1 VREDMETRRRDLTP
15 DLFGALKIDE
25 TEGERLAGPPVGFWK
40 DSWLRLKQNR
50 GALISLGV
58 ILLLFVM
65 AFVLGPL
72 LSQYGPFAQ
81 DLTRRYQGPS
91 AEFWFGTDEFGRD
104 MWSRVWAGTR
114 VSLYIA
120 FLAAFLDIAVGVTY
134 GAVSGFLGGRVDD
147 VMQRIIEVLVGIP
160 SLVVAILAMVVFEPG
175 IITISIAIGLTG
187 WVYMARIVRG
197 RMLQLK
203 EQEFALASRSLG
215 ASNFR
220 LVWKHL
226 IPNSLG
232 PIIINLM
239 FTIPSAIF
247 AEAFLSFI
255 GLGIQVPEAS
265 LGSLINEGA
274 GEIKF
279 HPYLL
284 WIPSAVFCLIMICFN
299 LLGDGLRDAFDP
311 KMRK

>member
-1 VREDMETRRRDLTP
+1 METRHRELTP
-15 DLFGALKIDE
+15 DLFESTGDAAQE
-25 TEGERLAGPPVGFWK
+25 SERISGPPISFWK
-40 DSWLRLKQNR
+40 DSWIRLKKNR
-50 GALISLGV
+50 GALISLG
-58 ILLLFVM
+58 ILVLLFLM
-65 AFVLGPL
+65 AFILGPL
-72 LSQYGPFAQ
+72 LSQYSPYAQ
-81 DLTRRYQGPS
+81 DLSRRYLGPTTT
-91 AEFWFGTDEFGRD
+91 FWFGTDEFGRD
-104 MWSRVWAGTR
+104 MWTRVWAGTR

-120 FLAAFLDIAVGVTY
+120 FLAAFLDVFVGVTF

-147 VMQRIIEVLVGIP
+147 VMQRIIEILNGIP
-160 SLVVAILAMVVFEPG
+160 YLVVAILAMVIFKPG

-187 WVYMARIVRG
+187 WNYMARIVRG

-203 EQEFALASRSLG
+203 EQEFTLASRSLG
-215 ASNFR
+215 ASRSR

-255 GLGIQVPEAS
+255 DLGIQVPDAS
-265 LGSLINEGA
+265 LGSLISDGA
-274 GEIKF
+274 SQIRF

-284 WIPSAVFCLIMICFN
+284 WFPSIVFCLIMLCFN
-299 LLGDGLRDAFDP
+299 LLGDGLRDALDP

>member
-1 VREDMETRRRDLTP
+1 METRHRDLTP
-15 DLFGALKIDE
+15 DLFRSIDV
-25 TEGERLAGPPVGFWK
+25 TEQDSERIAGPPIGFWR
-40 DSWLRLKQNR
+40 DSWIRLKKNR
-50 GALISLGV
+50 GALISLV
-58 ILLLFVM
+58 IILLLFVM
-65 AFVLGPL
+65 AFAVGPL
-72 LSQYGPFAQ
+72 LSQYSPYAQ
-81 DLTRRYQGPS
+81 DLTRRYVGPS
-91 AEFWFGTDEFGRD
+91 AGFWFGTDEFGRD
-104 MWSRVWAGTR
+104 MWTRVWAGTR

-120 FLAAFLDIAVGVTY
+120 LLAALLDMFVGVTY
-134 GAVSGFLGGRVDD
+134 GAVSGFLGGRVDNI
-147 VMQRIIEVLVGIP
+147 MQRIIEILVGIP
-160 SLVVAILAMVVFEPG
+160 SLVVAILAMVVFSPG
-175 IITISIAIGLTG
+175 ILTISIALGITG
-187 WVYMARIVRG
+187 WVFMARIVRG

-203 EQEFALASRSLG
+203 NQEFALASRSLG
-215 ASNFR
+215 ASGSR

-265 LGSLINEGA
+265 LGSLISDGA
-274 GEIKF
+274 SEIRF

-284 WIPSAVFCLIMICFN
+284 WFPSAVFCLIMICFN
-299 LLGDGLRDAFDP
+299 LLGDGLRDALDP

>member
-1 VREDMETRRRDLTP
+1 METRHRELTP
-15 DLFGALKIDE
+15 DLFESAGVTAQE
-25 TEGERLAGPPVGFWK
+25 SERIAGPPVGFWR
-40 DSWLRLKQNR
+40 DAWIRLKKNR
-50 GALISLGV
+50 GALVSLAIV
-58 ILLLFVM
+58 VLLFAM
-65 AFVLGPL
+65 AFALGPL
-72 LSQYGPFAQ
+72 LSQHSAYAQ
-81 DLTRRYQGPS
+81 DLARRYTGTS
-91 AEFWFGTDEFGRD
+91 AQFWFGTDEFGRD

-120 FLAAFLDIAVGVTY
+120 FLAALLDMFVGVTY
-134 GAVSGFLGGRVDD
+134 GAISGFKGGRTDD
-147 VMQRIIEVLVGIP
+147 VMQRGIEIMVGIP
-160 SLVVAILAMVVFEPG
+160 YLVVAILAMIIFQPG
-175 IITISIAIGLTG
+175 ILTISIALGITG

-203 EQEFALASRSLG
+203 NQEFVLASRSLG
-215 ASNFR
+215 ASGSR
-220 LVWKHL
+220 LVRKHL

-232 PIIINLM
+232 PIIVNMM

-265 LGSLINEGA
+265 LGSLIDDGA
-274 GEIKF
+274 GEMRF

-284 WIPSAVFCLIMICFN
+284 WFPALVFCVIMVCFN

>member
-1 VREDMETRRRDLTP
+1 METRRRELTP
-15 DLFGALKIDE
+15 ELFERIDIAARD
-25 TEGERLAGPPVGFWK
+25 GERIAGPPIGFWR
-40 DSWLRLKQNR
+40 DSWIRLKKNR
-50 GALISLGV
+50 GALVSLVV
-58 ILLLFVM
+58 IVALFAI
-65 AFVLGPL
+65 AFVVGPL
-72 LSQYGPFAQ
+72 LAQFGTYAQ
-81 DLTRRYQGPS
+81 DLSRRFAGPS
-91 AEFWFGTDEFGRD
+91 AQFWFGTDGFGRD

-120 FLAAFLDIAVGVTY
+120 FLAALLDLVVGVTF
-134 GAVSGFLGGRVDD
+134 GAVSGFVGGRVDD
-147 VMQRIIEVLVGIP
+147 VMQRIIEILNGVP
-160 SLVVAILAMVVFEPG
+160 YLVVAILAMVVFEPG
-175 IITISIAIGLTG
+175 IITITIAIGLTG
-187 WVYMARIVRG
+187 WTYMARIVRG
-197 RMLQLK
+197 RMMQLK

-215 ASNFR
+215 ASGRR

-232 PIIINLM
+232 PIIVNLM

-265 LGSLINEGA
+265 LGSLISEGA
-274 GEIKF
+274 AEMRF

-284 WIPSAVFCLIMICFN
+284 WFPAAVFSLLMICFN

>member
-1 VREDMETRRRDLTP
+1 METERRDLTP
-15 DLFGALKIDE
+15 DLFGSVKIDE
-25 TEGERLAGPPVGFWK
+25 AEGERLAGPPIGFWK
-40 DSWLRLKQNR
+40 DSWIRLKKNR
-50 GALISLGV
+50 GALASLIIIIV
-58 ILLLFVM
+58 LFAM
-65 AFVLGPL
+65 AFVVGPL
-72 LSQYGPFAQ
+72 LSQYSPYAQ
-81 DLTRRYQGPS
+81 DLSRRFVGPS
-91 AEFWFGTDEFGRD
+91 ASFWFGTDEFGRD
-104 MWSRVWAGTR
+104 MWTRVWAGTR

-120 FLAAFLDIAVGVTY
+120 FLAALLDMFVGVTY
-134 GAVSGFLGGRVDD
+134 GAVSGFRGGRTDNI
-147 VMQRIIEVLVGIP
+147 MQRGIEVMVGIP
-160 SLVVAILAMVVFEPG
+160 YLVIAILAMVVFQPG
-175 IITISIAIGLTG
+175 ILTISIALGITG

-215 ASNFR
+215 ASGSR

-265 LGSLINEGA
+265 LGSLISDGA
-274 GEIKF
+274 SQIRF

-284 WIPSAVFCLIMICFN
+284 WFPSLVFCLIMICFN